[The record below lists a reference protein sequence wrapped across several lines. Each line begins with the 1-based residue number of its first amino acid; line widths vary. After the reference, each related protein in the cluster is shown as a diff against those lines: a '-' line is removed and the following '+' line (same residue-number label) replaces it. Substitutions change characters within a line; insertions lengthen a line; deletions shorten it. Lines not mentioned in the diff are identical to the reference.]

1 MNKLVDT
8 YFSLLKALIVLCL
21 TIMVVLVFTNVVL
34 RYAFHSGI
42 SVSEELSRWAFVYM
56 TFIGAVIG
64 LRERAHLGTDMLV
77 ARLPSFARKLCVLA
91 AHGMMLY
98 VCWLLFVGSWQQTM
112 INLDVAAPASG
123 LSTAWFYGVG
133 VFFSLASAPVLLH
146 QLYTQLVGREAH
158 QLERVDGAHAENAAS
173 GL

>member
-21 TIMVVLVFTNVVL
+21 AIMVVLVFTNVVL

-64 LRERAHLGTDMLV
+64 LRERAHLGTDMLI

-98 VCWLLFVGSWQQTM
+98 VCWLLFIGSWEQTI
-112 INLDVAAPASG
+112 INLDVAAPAS
-123 LSTAWFYGVG
+123 
-133 VFFSLASAPVLLH
+133 SLASAPILLH
-146 QLYTQLVGREAH
+146 QLYTQVIGREAH

>member
-1 MNKLVDT
+1 MSFTFEFDPPTPPKPARPARERDVYTVSRLNKEVR
-8 YFSLLKALIVLCL
+8 LLLE
-21 TIMVVLVFTNVVL
+21 
-34 RYAFHSGI
+34 SGLPLLWL
-42 SVSEELSRWAFVYM
+42 EGELSNF
-56 TFIGAVIG
+56 
-64 LRERAHLGTDMLV
+64 
-77 ARLPSFARKLCVLA
+77 
-91 AHGMMLY
+91 
-98 VCWLLFVGSWQQTM
+98 
-112 INLDVAAPASG
+112 AAPASG